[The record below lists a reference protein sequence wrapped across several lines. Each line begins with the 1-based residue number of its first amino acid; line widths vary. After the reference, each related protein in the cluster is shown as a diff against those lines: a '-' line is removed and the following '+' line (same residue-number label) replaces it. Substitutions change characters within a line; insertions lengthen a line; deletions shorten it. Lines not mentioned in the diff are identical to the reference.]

1 MKTKLNLQQETV
13 RQLTANTGELACS
26 IIRTQIVSVCDICI
40 PPTESPNCNPTS

>member
-13 RQLTANTGELACS
+13 RQLTTDTGALAFS
-26 IIRTQIVSVCDICI
+26 IVRTQGVSVCNICI